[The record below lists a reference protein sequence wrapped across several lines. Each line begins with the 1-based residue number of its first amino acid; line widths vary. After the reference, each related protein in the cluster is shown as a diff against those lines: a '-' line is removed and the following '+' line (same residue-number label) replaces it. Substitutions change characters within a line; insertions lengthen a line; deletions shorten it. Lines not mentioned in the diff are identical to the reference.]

1 MSAIEELT
9 GSPRAAREEYLP
21 WRVARVQFPRIFH
34 SRLLEHLFSARV
46 GKAVAAIRLGT
57 AVLLF
62 FGGTR
67 SRLARGAR
75 VLQASTQVYQT
86 VQGSGFGQDGAD
98 QALIVEQA
106 SQLAAA
112 FSPAGGAGEG
122 AARYFLSAQAVLSY
136 FSSGIVKL
144 ISPVWRSGDAMLGI
158 TRTTSYGS
166 EVLNSLMRRYPVIRK
181 AAAWGVIIGET
192 SAPLALI
199 LPRPARLVWQASMIL
214 MHVSIAAFMGLN
226 RFMWAFVSLHPV
238 LDQTVDELQQNLI
251 NRTPWAAR
259 GTGSTRT
266 RRRS

>member
-1 MSAIEELT
+1 MLNLRLGRSSCSPRAHETSDSALALRRADRFAQVAFAVSAIEELA
-9 GSPRAAREEYLP
+9 GSPRAARKEYLP

-46 GKAVAAIRLGT
+46 GKLVAAVRLGT
-57 AVLLF
+57 SVLLF
-62 FGGTR
+62 FGGSTR

-112 FSPAGGAGEG
+112 FSPAGGAGER
-122 AARYFLSAQAVLSY
+122 AASYFLSAQAVLSY

-144 ISPVWRSGDAMLGI
+144 ISPVWRSGDAMFGI

-166 EVLNSLMRRYPVIRK
+166 EVLNSLMRRYPVIRGS
-181 AAAWGVIIGET
+181 AHSRWG
-192 SAPLALI
+192 
-199 LPRPARLVWQASMIL
+199 
-214 MHVSIAAFMGLN
+214 
-226 RFMWAFVSLHPV
+226 
-238 LDQTVDELQQNLI
+238 
-251 NRTPWAAR
+251 
-259 GTGSTRT
+259 
-266 RRRS
+266 